1 MLSWRT
7 RRQLIAFL
15 IFTVPLAVFSFW
27 LVAQFLP
34 ESSCF
39 DNHKNQGEV
48 GVDCGGPCA
57 PCELKNP
64 KPVTLFWAR
73 VVPVRED
80 SYDAVAQI
88 QNPNEVLSSAQV
100 QYEFTIFDDF
110 APVATRRGTTFLF
123 AQERTYV
130 VESNIKTVRE
140 PTRVEF
146 KITNIVWQFRQEQKP
161 NLVVERRDYRVE
173 RNQGRKQSVVEARI
187 LNRTVFDFKE
197 MEIRVVILDKEEN
210 LLGSSR
216 TVIEEMK
223 AGSSRTVKFLWP
235 EELRGNIGSVI
246 VEPRVN
252 IFDANAVNR

>member
-15 IFTVPLAVFSFW
+15 IVTVPLAVFGFW
-27 LVAQFLP
+27 FVAKSLP

-39 DNHKNQGEV
+39 DNRKNQGELET
-48 GVDCGGPCA
+48 DCGGPCA

-73 VVPVRED
+73 VVPVREN
-80 SYDAVAQI
+80 SYDAVALI
-88 QNPNEVLSSAQV
+88 QNPNLVLSSAEV
-100 QYEFTIFDDF
+100 QYEFTIFDGF
-110 APVATRRGTTFLF
+110 TPVATRRGTTFLF

-130 VESNIKTVRE
+130 VESNIRTARE
-140 PTRVEF
+140 PTQVEF
-146 KITNIVWQFRQEQKP
+146 KITNIAWQFRQEQKP

-173 RNQGRKQSVVEARI
+173 QAEERKQSMVEAKI

-197 MEIRVVILDKEEN
+197 VEVRAVILDEQEN
-210 LLGSSR
+210 LLGSNR
-216 TVIEEMK
+216 TIIEEMQ
-223 AGSSRTVKFLWP
+223 AGSSRMVKFIWP
-235 EELRGNIGSVI
+235 EEIKGHIGSVV

-252 IFDANAVNR
+252 IFAK